1 MKSFKIRQKN
11 GEHTKIHH
19 NNEKKHLDH
28 IKHLESKVNYLTD
41 SVLELEEQLKFYRN
55 SENQE
60 KLRKE
65 NEIKKQNLIS
75 KKLEI
80 EKLKKENLNRIEK
93 ERLNQIEIK
102 RLEQE
107 KLEQIEKLEKEQ
119 IEIKRLEKEKLEQIE
134 IK

>member
-28 IKHLESKVNYLTD
+28 IKHLESKVNHLTD

-119 IEIKRLEKEKLEQIE
+119 IEIKRLEK
-134 IK
+134 